1 MEMQTYKVVD
11 DFLLKLLVFLSLIV
25 IMRLAIINV
34 LKLMETLMNIL

>member
-1 MEMQTYKVVD
+1 MI
-11 DFLLKLLVFLSLIV
+11 FLLKLLVFLFLIV